1 MSAMRNVTALS
12 ALAAISLV
20 AATTTI
26 GCAPAYPPPPDT
38 RIEEVVDVMHGVEI
52 PDPFRWLE
60 DRDGSGTRAW
70 LDEQNAYAELVVGQ
84 TPTRTWLENR
94 LTELMDRDDIGSPRK
109 AGEYEYFTMRRKGED
124 LPIIYRR
131 PAPEEEG
138 EERTEGEGQG
148 KGEGEEGED
157 EPEPIDPEAEYEV
170 VIDPHLMDPGH
181 TTRVSIVDFSKDG
194 KLMIYNIRDGGQDE
208 VQIRIRDLES
218 GEDLSDALPNA
229 LYGNV
234 SFNDDATGF
243 TYTARSREIGPR
255 IKYHEMGADFADDE
269 VVFGEGYGPE
279 TFVGMS
285 EAGEGRYRIFTVSH
299 GWART
304 EMHFQDLE
312 RGGPIQ
318 PLVDDAHAHFYPRF
332 HDGLLYVRTDLDAS
346 NGRLLTIDLETPERE
361 SWREIIPE
369 GEDMMEGFTFI
380 DDKIYVSYLHDVSS
394 QIRIFEMDGTAA
406 GEVEVPPFHTAS
418 IREAGEGKVALTLR
432 SFLQPEIT
440 YEIDLETGARTV
452 DDEEEID
459 FDPTGIVVEQVW
471 ATSKDGT
478 RVPMYV
484 VHHEDVEMNGQ
495 NPTWLSGYGGF
506 YASRR
511 PGFSTT
517 AVVWLE
523 LGGVY
528 AVANMRGGGEY
539 GEDWHRGGMLS
550 NKQHVFDDFIAAAE
564 WLIEAGY
571 TSPDKLAIQG
581 TSNGGLLVGAALT
594 QRPDLFRAVL
604 CGFPDVDI
612 LRFPHYTRNNNAP
625 ALLEYGNA
633 EVKEEFE
640 FIRTWSPYQNV
651 VDGTP
656 YPAVMFSTGD
666 LDTRVPPLGAR
677 KMTARLQRAT
687 TSGYPVIL
695 RYHPKAGHAGS
706 RGVPMSRRIEDTAM
720 EMAFVA
726 QQLGAE
732 APSR

>member
-1 MSAMRNVTALS
+1 
-12 ALAAISLV
+12 
-20 AATTTI
+20 
-26 GCAPAYPPPPDT
+26 
-38 RIEEVVDVMHGVEI
+38 
-52 PDPFRWLE
+52 
-60 DRDGSGTRAW
+60 
-70 LDEQNAYAELVVGQ
+70 
-84 TPTRTWLENR
+84 
-94 LTELMDRDDIGSPRK
+94 
-109 AGEYEYFTMRRKGED
+109 
-124 LPIIYRR
+124 
-131 PAPEEEG
+131 
-138 EERTEGEGQG
+138 
-148 KGEGEEGED
+148 
-157 EPEPIDPEAEYEV
+157 
-170 VIDPHLMDPGH
+170 
-181 TTRVSIVDFSKDG
+181 
-194 KLMIYNIRDGGQDE
+194 
-208 VQIRIRDLES
+208 
-218 GEDLSDALPNA
+218 
-229 LYGNV
+229 
-234 SFNDDATGF
+234 
-243 TYTARSREIGPR
+243 
-255 IKYHEMGADFADDE
+255 
-269 VVFGEGYGPE
+269 
-279 TFVGMS
+279 
-285 EAGEGRYRIFTVSH
+285 
-299 GWART
+299 
-304 EMHFQDLE
+304 
-312 RGGPIQ
+312 
-318 PLVDDAHAHFYPRF
+318 
-332 HDGLLYVRTDLDAS
+332 
-346 NGRLLTIDLETPERE
+346 
-361 SWREIIPE
+361 
-369 GEDMMEGFTFI
+369 
-380 DDKIYVSYLHDVSS
+380 
-394 QIRIFEMDGTAA
+394 
-406 GEVEVPPFHTAS
+406 
-418 IREAGEGKVALTLR
+418 
-432 SFLQPEIT
+432 
-440 YEIDLETGARTV
+440 
-452 DDEEEID
+452 
-459 FDPTGIVVEQVW
+459 
-471 ATSKDGT
+471 
-478 RVPMYV
+478 
-484 VHHEDVEMNGQ
+484 MNGQ

-633 EVKEEFE
+633 DVKEEFE

-732 APSR
+732 PPAR

>member
-1 MSAMRNVTALS
+1 MSAMRS
-12 ALAAISLV
+12 AAGSFSLV
-20 AATTTI
+20 AVVLVAVTSAA
-26 GCAPAYPPPPDT
+26 GCAPTYPAPPNT
-38 RIEEVVDVMHGVEI
+38 RIEEVVNVMHGVEI
-52 PDPFRWLE
+52 HDPFRWLE
-60 DRDGSGTRAW
+60 DRDAPETRAW
-70 LDEQNAYAELVVGQ
+70 LDEQNAYAELIVGQ
-84 TPTRTWLENR
+84 TPMRTWLENR

-109 AGEYEYFTMRRKGED
+109 AGEYEYFTMRRKGEE

-131 PAPEEEG
+131 PAPADLPEGAREREERGEDEG
-138 EERTEGEGQG
+138 EE
-148 KGEGEEGED
+148 D
-157 EPEPIDPEAEYEV
+157 DDPEPIDPDAEYEV
-170 VIDPHLMDPGH
+170 VIDPHLLDPGH

-194 KLMIYNIRDGGQDE
+194 KLMVYNIRDGGQDE
-208 VQIRIRDLES
+208 VQIRVRDLET
-218 GEDLSDALPNA
+218 GEDLADALPNA
-229 LYGNV
+229 LYGGISLNEE
-234 SFNDDATGF
+234 ATGF
-243 TYTARSREIGPR
+243 TYTARSRETGPR
-255 IKYHEMGADFADDE
+255 IKYHELGTDFADDE
-269 VVFGEGYGPE
+269 VIFGEGYGPE

-304 EMHFQDLE
+304 EVHLQDLE
-312 RGGPIQ
+312 GGGPIR

-332 HDGLLYVRTDLDAS
+332 HDGLLYMRTDLDSS
-346 NGRLLTIDLETPERE
+346 NGRLLAIDLENPERE
-361 SWREIIPE
+361 NWHEIIPE
-369 GEDMMEGFTFI
+369 GDDMMEGFAFI

-394 QIRIFEMDGTAA
+394 QIRVFEMDGTAT
-406 GEVEVPPFHTAS
+406 GEIEVPPFHTAS
-418 IREAGEGKVALTLR
+418 IRGADEGKVALTLR

-440 YEIDLETGARTV
+440 YEIDLETGERSV
-452 DDEEEID
+452 DDEEVID
-459 FDPTGIVVEQVW
+459 FDPTGFEVEQVW

-478 RVPMYV
+478 RLPMYV
-484 VHHEDVEMNGQ
+484 VHRADVEMNGQ
-495 NPTWLSGYGGF
+495 NPTLLGGYGGF

-517 AVVWLE
+517 AAVWLE

-539 GEDWHRGGMLS
+539 GEEWHRGGMLA
-550 NKQHVFDDFIAAAE
+550 NKQNVFDDFIAAAE

-581 TSNGGLLVGAALT
+581 ASNGGLLVGAALT

-612 LRFPHYTRNNNAP
+612 LRFPYYTRNNNAP
-625 ALLEYGNA
+625 ALLEYGNS
-633 EVKEEFE
+633 EVREEFQ

-651 VDGTP
+651 VEGTS

-677 KMTARLQRAT
+677 KMTARLQHAT

-695 RYHPKAGHAGS
+695 LYHPKAGHAGS

-720 EMAFVA
+720 ELAFVA
-726 QQLGAE
+726 HQLGVE
-732 APSR
+732 PPGQ